1 MARLTT
7 FFKATRPQFLPAIA
21 VPVGL
26 GAAVAWRFYGLFD
39 PLFFTLSLFAALCY
53 HAGMNV
59 LNDYYDSKNG
69 ADALNKAPLTPFAGG
84 SRFIQKGLLT
94 PEETFFLGA
103 ALVSAGT
110 LAGLYLAWAATP
122 LILVVGFLGLLS
134 GYFYSAPPLFLA
146 GRGLG
151 EATVGASFG
160 LLTVIGACMVQTKG
174 VSVEAA
180 VASMPLSFLIAAIL
194 IVNEFPD
201 FESDARAGKR
211 NLVVRLGRKNGSCL
225 LLAVV
230 LCAFASVIAAVLAG
244 FMPALSLIAV
254 AGVLPALS
262 GALYMIKNPEGGPS
276 YVPAIKSIILGH
288 LATGTLQTVSL
299 LFAA

>member
-1 MARLTT
+1 MGKPAAL
-7 FFKATRPQFLPAIA
+7 FLATRPQFLPGIA
-21 VPVGL
+21 VPVCL
-26 GAAVAWRFYGLFD
+26 GAAIAWRLHGAFSPLLFS
-39 PLFFTLSLFAALCY
+39 LTLFAALCY

-69 ADALNKAPLTPFAGG
+69 ADELNRSPLTPFAGG

-94 PEETFFLGA
+94 QKETLVLGA
-103 ALVSAGT
+103 ALV
-110 LAGLYLAWAATP
+110 LAGSAAGFYLAWASTP
-122 LILVVGFLGLLS
+122 LLLVIGLIGLLS

-151 EATVGASFG
+151 EAAVAMNFG
-160 LLTVIGACMVQTKG
+160 LLTVTGACMVQTKG

-180 VASMPLSFLIAAIL
+180 VASLPLSALIAALL

-201 FESDARAGKR
+201 FGSDALSGKR
-211 NLVVRLGRKNGSCL
+211 NLVVRLGKKGGSYL

-230 LCAFASVIAAVLAG
+230 LSAFAAVIAAVAAG
-244 FMPALSLIAV
+244 LMPPLSLV
-254 AGVLPALS
+254 SLTGVLPALF
-262 GALYMIKNPEGGPS
+262 GAISLIKDPEGGAS

-288 LATGTLQTVSL
+288 LLTGVLQTLSL
-299 LFAA
+299 VLA